1 MDKDS
6 KKMDSSFFGQ
16 PQGLSTLFFTEMWE
30 RFSYY
35 GMRALLIYYMYY
47 SIEDGG
53 LGFSKTN
60 ALSIMSIYGSLVYL
74 SSVFGGYL
82 SDRIFGSRKTVF
94 YGGILIM
101 LGHIALSIPMGG
113 ITLFMS
119 IVLITFGTGLL
130 KPNVSDMVG
139 DLYSEKDRRRDSGFT
154 IFVFGINLGSLI
166 SPWLVGS
173 LGLQVNFHLGFSLAA
188 IGMFFGLVQ
197 YYIEGKKTL
206 NADSMYPSNPLEPS
220 DFKKLFIRCLI
231 GLVGFGLILGLMLS
245 MGSLNIENFITL
257 LSVIAILTPIVYF
270 CIMLTSSKVNN
281 VEKSRVWAYI
291 PLFIAAVVFWA
302 IEEQGA
308 VVLAMFAGTQTKN
321 DLFLSKGIIISIL
334 LILAVLILIGYL
346 YGKKRINNQKLFN
359 LCLIIPFALIIAFTI
374 FISLQNNNVFHIN
387 ILPSWYQSL
396 NPLFIMLYTP
406 IFAIIWNKLRD
417 SQPSSPSKFVM
428 GMIIAGISYLFM
440 VIPVSLFGN
449 SKVSPLWLIGSWAI
463 IEIAEM
469 LISPIGLSVTTKL
482 APKAFSSQ
490 MMSMW
495 FLADAAAQAINSQIV
510 KYYTGNE
517 AKYFAFVGLFAIVF
531 GLILILFVKPVKRLM
546 KGVN

>member
-1 MDKDS
+1 
-6 KKMDSSFFGQ
+6 MDSSFFGQ

-35 GMRALLIYYMYY
+35 GMRAILIYYMYY
-47 SIEDGG
+47 SIKDGG
-53 LGFSKTN
+53 LGFSQAN

-139 DLYSEKDRRRDSGFT
+139 DLYSKTDRRRDSGFT
-154 IFVFGINLGSLI
+154 IFVFGINLGSLV

-188 IGMFFGLVQ
+188 VGMFFGLVQ
-197 YYIEGKKTL
+197 YYVEGKKTL
-206 NADSMYPSNPLEPS
+206 SADSMYPSNPLEPS
-220 DFKKLFIRCLI
+220 DLKKLFIRCSI
-231 GLVGFGLILGLMLS
+231 GIFGFGLVLGLMFV
-245 MGSLNIENFITL
+245 MGSLNIDNFITL
-257 LSVIAILTPIVYF
+257 LSIIAILTPIVYF
-270 CIMLTSSKVNN
+270 ITMLTSSKVNS

-321 DLFLSKGIIISIL
+321 DIFLSKGLIISIL
-334 LILAVLILIGYL
+334 LVLAVMILIGYV
-346 YGKKRINNQKLFN
+346 YGNKRVQNKKVFN
-359 LCLIIPFALIIAFTI
+359 LSLSIPFIVLVL
-374 FISLQNNNVFHIN
+374 ISLFIGLQSKSIFHIN

-396 NPLFIMLYTP
+396 NPLFIMIYTP
-406 IFAIIWNKLRD
+406 IFAFIWNKLKD

-428 GMIIAGISYLFM
+428 GMIISGLSYLFM
-440 VIPVSLFGN
+440 VIPVSLFGT
-449 SKVSPLWLIGSWAI
+449 SKVSPFWLIGSWAI

-517 AKYFAFVGLFAIVF
+517 VKYFAFVGLFAIVF